1 MCVRRFATHRPLLGA
16 RVHPSAWLT
25 WQRRLGLD
33 SQGSIHA
40 RGNRGGAA
48 AGTYHEEFGV
58 RSVHVLL
65 VKKNSKSK
73 ASGRKNKN
81 PWPFVFFFAFGP
93 PAAWSA

>member
-25 WQRRLGLD
+25 WQRRLGLALKGPCPWK
-33 SQGSIHA
+33 S
-40 RGNRGGAA
+40 RGRRGGNLSRGIRRAC
-48 AGTYHEEFGV
+48 
-58 RSVHVLL
+58 VHVLL

-73 ASGRKNKN
+73 PRGVRIKAMA
-81 PWPFVFFFAFGP
+81 FCFFLAFGP